1 MLRSDTCIHST
12 TSPERFVFSS
22 RPKSLAMMFILGA
35 FLTGGAVGFAA
46 DRVVSPPRPDVFNE
60 ATLIDELARELKLA
74 PAQRVVVD
82 SVWDW
87 RRSQSREIMKTVR
100 PTLDAVRDSA
110 RVLMMNTLDE
120 SQKTAFRALLERNQ
134 RTADSAAR
142 ARGETK

>member
-1 MLRSDTCIHST
+1 MST
-12 TSPERFVFSS
+12 S

-46 DRVVSPPRPDVFNE
+46 DRMVSPPRPDVFNE
-60 ATLIDELARELKLA
+60 RTMVDELARELKLSS
-74 PAQRVVVD
+74 AQRVVID

-87 RRSQSREIMKTVR
+87 RRKQSREIMKTVR

-110 RVLMMNTLDE
+110 RVLMMNTLDDA
-120 SQKTAFRALLERNQ
+120 QKTAFRALLERNQ

>member
-1 MLRSDTCIHST
+1 MRQSDTCILLITSLERAVST
-12 TSPERFVFSS
+12 S

-60 ATLIDELARELKLA
+60 RAMVDELARELKLS
-74 PAQRVVVD
+74 PDQRVVID

-87 RRSQSREIMKTVR
+87 RRRQSREIMTTVR
-100 PTLDAVRDSA
+100 PILDAVRDSA
-110 RVLMMNTLDE
+110 RVLMMNTLDDA
-120 SQKTAFRALLERNQ
+120 QKSAFRALLERNQ
-134 RTADSAAR
+134 RTADSTAR

>member
-1 MLRSDTCIHST
+1 MLRSDTCILST
-12 TSPERFVFSS
+12 TNLKRFVFSS
-22 RPKSLAMMFILGA
+22 RPKSLAMMFTLGA

-46 DRVVSPPRPDVFNE
+46 DRVASPPRPDVFSE
-60 ATLIDELARELKLA
+60 SALVDELARELKA
-74 PAQRVVVD
+74 TPEQRVVID

-87 RRSQSREIMKTVR
+87 RRTQSREIMKSVR

-120 SQKTAFRALLERNQ
+120 GQKAAFRALLERNQ
-134 RTADSAAR
+134 RTADSASR